1 MAGWGKRTYTS
12 NSTNYSSGNSKF
24 TSYSRGGGGYGSPS
38 LARGGFGGGSRGYGS
53 GGGYSSSG
61 RYVST
66 GGYESSSSS
75 YGGSEGGG
83 GYSSSYGG
91 AMSQSSML
99 QSVIRNLVD
108 STDDEERMQQKA
120 RLEDDLS
127 VASERLETLV
137 RGLPPSLSFP
147 SSSPPFLTPSPCLS
161 SPFPLLCLHSL
172 ILHFLLPSLT
182 PSFSSVPS

>member
-1 MAGWGKRTYTS
+1 MAGWGKRTFTP
-12 NSTNYSSGNSKF
+12 NSTYSSGNSRF
-24 TSYSRGGGGYGSPS
+24 SRGGGGYGSPS
-38 LARGGFGGGSRGYGS
+38 LARVGFGSGSGGYGS
-53 GGGYSSSG
+53 GGGYGSSGG

-75 YGGSEGGG
+75 YGGSGGGGGGGGG

-108 STDDEERMQQKA
+108 STDDDERMQQKA

-137 RGLPPSLSFP
+137 REHKDK
-147 SSSPPFLTPSPCLS
+147 
-161 SPFPLLCLHSL
+161 LHSTL
-172 ILHFLLPSLT
+172 DTFEKIDYRVRDSQEKIRGLKKNLQSSKSLLRCKRES
-182 PSFSSVPS
+182 

>member
-1 MAGWGKRTYTS
+1 MAGWGKRTFTP
-12 NSTNYSSGNSKF
+12 NSTYSSGNSRF
-24 TSYSRGGGGYGSPS
+24 SRGGGGYGSPS
-38 LARGGFGGGSRGYGS
+38 LARVGFGSGSGGYGS
-53 GGGYSSSG
+53 GGGYGSSGG

-75 YGGSEGGG
+75 YGGSGGGGGGGGG

-108 STDDEERMQQKA
+108 STDDDERMQQKA

-137 RGLPPSLSFP
+137 RGLPPPLSFP
-147 SSSPPFLTPSPCLS
+147 SSSPPFLPPSLS
-161 SPFPLLCLHSL
+161 FPSSSLHSS
-172 ILHFLLPSLT
+172 LPLSVYPPIYFTFT
-182 PSFSSVPS
+182 P